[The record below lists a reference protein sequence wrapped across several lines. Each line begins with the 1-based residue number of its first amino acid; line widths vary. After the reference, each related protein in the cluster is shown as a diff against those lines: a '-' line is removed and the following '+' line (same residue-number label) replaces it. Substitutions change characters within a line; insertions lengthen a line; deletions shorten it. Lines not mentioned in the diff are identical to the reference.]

1 MKKIIVILLSIAFT
15 SCHVSKKDKL
25 EFKDYFFYRVSV
37 IVNYNNLV
45 ENGEDIHLNDWMVFL
60 ENCSY
65 LETLT
70 GCNLNFIDSEPPY
83 YECPSQLSKDTAN
96 LSNWYNHNG
105 DKWTMQKADKYV
117 YKKRKGH
124 SVFF

>member
-45 ENGEDIHLNDWMVFL
+45 ENGGDIHLNDWRIVVIWRL
-60 ENCSY
+60 
-65 LETLT
+65 
-70 GCNLNFIDSEPPY
+70 
-83 YECPSQLSKDTAN
+83 
-96 LSNWYNHNG
+96 
-105 DKWTMQKADKYV
+105 
-117 YKKRKGH
+117 
-124 SVFF
+124 